1 MKKEYPHANHRQRV
15 RKAFIDA
22 DKAKIP
28 DINLLEFL
36 LFYSIPRKDTK
47 EIAARLIEK
56 YQTIDNVFSLSFEEL
71 KQFDGLGESS
81 ALLISMINEIS
92 RRALKKESRAS
103 VKVDEESI
111 INRFQIVFQGSE
123 SEIFCIACLDA
134 FGLLTGVVPVATGDE
149 NSVEIRKRAVLE
161 TAFDYSADSIILAH
175 NHPHEVS
182 APSKAD
188 IDLTKELKSLFDQM
202 DIRLIDHLIFGTD
215 GMLSLRK
222 TEKFRPVFE
231 NYK

>member
-1 MKKEYPHANHRQRV
+1 MKKP
-15 RKAFIDA
+15 
-22 DKAKIP
+22 
-28 DINLLEFL
+28 
-36 LFYSIPRKDTK
+36 
-47 EIAARLIEK
+47 
-56 YQTIDNVFSLSFEEL
+56 
-71 KQFDGLGESS
+71 
-81 ALLISMINEIS
+81 
-92 RRALKKESRAS
+92 LKKESRVS
-103 VKVDEESI
+103 VNADEESVVAE
-111 INRFQIVFQGSE
+111 FQNIFQNSQ
-123 SEIFCIACLDA
+123 SEIFCIACFDA

-215 GMLSLRK
+215 GMLSLHK
-222 TEKFRPVFE
+222 TEKFRSVFE